1 MIHHLRVIPLL
12 IIIFLL
18 STPNSYAQKT
28 KKVNYK
34 GQILDIRTKEAL
46 PGAVVSLPQ
55 YSIFATTDLDGFFL
69 LRDVPVGKTT
79 INIRYVGMLPITEE
93 LVVEDQHDK
102 VKKYEMYEENFSL
115 KEVTVVA
122 TNNKTGASTSS
133 SISRSAIDHLQ
144 ATSLGDILELLPG
157 HLSSNPTLNSPSR
170 ATLRQIQS
178 DALNSMGTSIV
189 FNGAPISNNANLQI
203 GNTAKE
209 GSLNTGFASSAG
221 SGLDLRE
228 ISVDNIESVDVIR
241 GIPSVEYGDMTSG
254 VIIINPKAGVYPFQ
268 VKMKIN
274 PTLTQASIGKGFQLG
289 KKGGNL
295 SVDFDYAKSL
305 SDERRPYQ
313 GFQRFTS
320 NILYSKTIG
329 ENLFTT
335 TGFGFYSDLDAT
347 KLDPSDAQYQRERRA
362 ENLGFKFNTNIVWNQ
377 TSDFFKF
384 IKLNVSANYA
394 RQKGYNQEIK
404 GNFGYMVTSAMQDG
418 TITSNR
424 KEDIFDSTGQ
434 QITNASKLDP
444 TALTNILPYE
454 FLTKMSTY
462 GNPLNIFTKLSANF
476 FKEIG
481 SVKNRIVAGVDWKT
495 DVNFGKGKVF
505 DPLMPPSSGLRMRPY
520 SDIPA
525 LNQLSAYV
533 EDNITTEIAN
543 REFMLQL
550 GVRADAIQPGRKEN
564 RTVISPRFN
573 VSYEVIPKIMTLKGG
588 WGITA
593 KAPPLM
599 FLYPDKAYFD
609 YVNYDNL
616 GATGVTDDQKL
627 SIITTKVYDTVSQKL
642 KIAKNTKSEIGAD
655 FRFGQTTLSVTGY
668 NEILRNGYTFG
679 RNSDTF
685 HQFELVKYKTLNNR
699 PGTYPELAV
708 DKTSNVILSYNT
720 PMNDKVNKN
729 QGIEFDFSSGQ
740 IAAIR
745 TQFVFNGAWM
755 RSRSYSTAYS
765 FYQKNPDSD
774 GNYKDIGIYEAGDG
788 TEYKRFS
795 TNLRII
801 HNIPKISFLISLSIQ
816 TIWHDSQS
824 YLGIEN
830 KTPIGYISAKDLSM
844 HMLQPGDAINPDW
857 QKQILENR
865 EIVDRY
871 SPLWLFNLR
880 LTKEL
885 KRFGGFA
892 FFVNNLFMYTPLEE
906 SKRSPGTYKTRNPEQ
921 FFGAEVWL
929 KF

>member
-1 MIHHLRVIPLL
+1 M
-12 IIIFLL
+12 
-18 STPNSYAQKT
+18 
-28 KKVNYK
+28 
-34 GQILDIRTKEAL
+34 
-46 PGAVVSLPQ
+46 
-55 YSIFATTDLDGFFL
+55 
-69 LRDVPVGKTT
+69 
-79 INIRYVGMLPITEE
+79 
-93 LVVEDQHDK
+93 
-102 VKKYEMYEENFSL
+102 
-115 KEVTVVA
+115 
-122 TNNKTGASTSS
+122 
-133 SISRSAIDHLQ
+133 
-144 ATSLGDILELLPG
+144 
-157 HLSSNPTLNSPSR
+157 
-170 ATLRQIQS
+170 
-178 DALNSMGTSIV
+178 
-189 FNGAPISNNANLQI
+189 
-203 GNTAKE
+203 
-209 GSLNTGFASSAG
+209 
-221 SGLDLRE
+221 
-228 ISVDNIESVDVIR
+228 
-241 GIPSVEYGDMTSG
+241 
-254 VIIINPKAGVYPFQ
+254 IIINPKAGVYPFQ

-274 PTLTQASIGKGFQLG
+274 PTLTQASIGKGFQIG
-289 KKGGNL
+289 QKGGNL

-384 IKLNVSANYA
+384 IKLNVSVNYA

-454 FLTKMSTY
+454 FLTQMSTY
-462 GNPLNIFTKLSANF
+462 GNPLNVFTKLSANF
-476 FKEIG
+476 FKEISG
-481 SVKNRIVAGVDWKT
+481 VKNRIVAGIDWKT

-525 LNQLSAYV
+525 LNQLSAYA

-616 GATGVTDDQKL
+616 GATGVMDDQKL

-655 FRFGQTTLSVTGY
+655 FRFGQTSLSVTGY
-668 NEILRNGYTFG
+668 NEILKNGYTFG
-679 RNSDTF
+679 RNFDTF

-708 DKTSNVILSYNT
+708 DKTL
-720 PMNDKVNKN
+720 M
-729 QGIEFDFSSGQ
+729 
-740 IAAIR
+740 
-745 TQFVFNGAWM
+745 
-755 RSRSYSTAYS
+755 S
-765 FYQKNPDSD
+765 F
-774 GNYKDIGIYEAGDG
+774 
-788 TEYKRFS
+788 
-795 TNLRII
+795 
-801 HNIPKISFLISLSIQ
+801 
-816 TIWHDSQS
+816 
-824 YLGIEN
+824 
-830 KTPIGYISAKDLSM
+830 
-844 HMLQPGDAINPDW
+844 
-857 QKQILENR
+857 
-865 EIVDRY
+865 
-871 SPLWLFNLR
+871 
-880 LTKEL
+880 
-885 KRFGGFA
+885 
-892 FFVNNLFMYTPLEE
+892 
-906 SKRSPGTYKTRNPEQ
+906 
-921 FFGAEVWL
+921 
-929 KF
+929 